1 MHAVLAIQSRLL
13 RLLSLLM
20 LPCAAFCVQAS
31 SFNISPMTFQLT
43 PQRASTVMKISND
56 GSEEV
61 RVQIQAMSW
70 DLDGEVEQLV
80 ETDQLVVNPPV
91 VTIGPNQAQFVRLGA
106 RAIVP
111 AAQERCFR
119 LILEEVPT
127 STHTQRSG
135 IRTILRIS
143 SPLFIPASAPLSQV
157 DWSVIHGS
165 AGMQLVAT
173 NSGNTHQKIVR
184 LQLAG
189 KPDTVPVVEAGL
201 TYILAGQTRRWPIKK
216 ASGAATLQ
224 LRLQTETGTDEQ
236 TLSTVVR

>member
-1 MHAVLAIQSRLL
+1 MRLGFSNLL
-13 RLLSLLM
+13 RFLSTLM
-20 LPCAAFCVQAS
+20 LPCAAFCVHAA

-43 PQRASTVMKISND
+43 PERASTVMKISND
-56 GSEEV
+56 SGEAV

-70 DLDGEVEQLV
+70 DVEDNIEQLV

-91 VTIGPNQAQFVRLGA
+91 VTIGPNQSQFVRLGA

-111 AAQERCFR
+111 SAQERCFR

-127 STHTQRSG
+127 ASDAQRSG

-143 SPLFIPASAPLSQV
+143 SPLFIPATVPRSQL
-157 DWSVIHGS
+157 DWSIVYAPGGS
-165 AGMQLVAT
+165 QLVAT
-173 NSGNTHQKIVR
+173 NLGNTHHKIYR
-184 LQLAG
+184 LQLAA
-189 KPDTVPVVEAGL
+189 KADAAPVVEAGL

-216 ASGAATLQ
+216 ASPGSSFQ
-224 LRLQTETGTDEQ
+224 LRLQTETGTNDQ